1 MKDLKIRFKMILA
14 FCCIL
19 ALLVLLNGI
28 SLFNM
33 RRISNQAP
41 NLYKG
46 PHILEISAV
55 ALYGDFYRI
64 NSAVGKSLSVG
75 DVKEQEQLF
84 LESIS
89 NAEKEYKV
97 LSGNKSLAKESSV
110 SEIGNALS
118 AVSSS
123 GEKVLKLAAAGK
135 TEEAAKE
142 MSAVFEPAVQSGA
155 AAAQTISAKIDAWAE
170 NTVEDAVA
178 QTSRAIIIQD
188 ILFVLIVI
196 LTLATAFKM
205 SADITRPVEKLA
217 EKMKE
222 ISKGNFSVE
231 MENETGDEIG
241 QLSMQLG
248 GMLQNIQG
256 YISDITYILSQIAD
270 GNVALE
276 VSREYIGD
284 YSAIKSSLCHIL
296 ESMNDLMVHLRTCA
310 DEVNASADGMAERA
324 QSLSSRAE
332 QQSVEIENFRQ
343 YLSRVS
349 ELTKGDAQNAVTIKG
364 ISLKATDAV
373 MESDSMMKEMT
384 TAMQH
389 IEDSSREIAK
399 VIKLIEDIAFQTN
412 ILALNAAV
420 EAARA
425 GEAGKGFAV
434 VADEVR
440 NLAAKSGEAANNT
453 TVMIKKAI
461 EAVSEGIRIT
471 DVTAGCLG
479 EVKESVTSMSGILA
493 NIDASTDEQV
503 RAFEVMSNSVEQM
516 YGIVQENASVAEEN
530 ASAAEELTKQS
541 RILESAVRNFKTR

>member
-19 ALLVLLNGI
+19 ALIVLLNGI
-28 SLFNM
+28 SLINM
-33 RRISNQAP
+33 RQVSNQAP
-41 NLYKG
+41 NLYNG
-46 PHILEISAV
+46 PHITEV
-55 ALYGDFYRI
+55 
-64 NSAVGKSLSVG
+64 SAVGLYGEIYRMDGVVEKAISSG
-75 DVKEQEQLF
+75 EAKEQQTAFE
-84 LESIS
+84 ECKS
-89 NAEKEYKV
+89 NAEKEYKALSNSNI
-97 LSGNKSLAKESSV
+97 LSGDSSI
-110 SEIGNALS
+110 SEIGNALNT
-118 AVSSS
+118 VYSS
-123 GEKVLKLAAAGK
+123 GEKIFKLVAEGK
-135 TEEAAKE
+135 TGEAAKE
-142 MSAVFEPAVQSGA
+142 MDEVFDPAAEAGTKALYAISTRVDKMAEA
-155 AAAQTISAKIDAWAE
+155 A
-170 NTVEDAVA
+170 VEDAVS
-178 QTSRAIIIQD
+178 QTNRAVIIQD

-217 EKMKE
+217 QKMQE

-231 MENETGDEIG
+231 MENQTGDEIG
-241 QLSMQLG
+241 QLSRQLG

-276 VSREYIGD
+276 VTREYIGD

-324 QSLSSRAE
+324 RSLSGRAE
-332 QQSVEIENFRQ
+332 QQSAEIENFRQ
-343 YLSRVS
+343 YLGRVS
-349 ELTKGDAQNAVTIKG
+349 ELTKGDAENAVTIKK

-453 TVMIKKAI
+453 TAMIKKAI

-471 DVTAGCLG
+471 DVTASCLG
-479 EVKESVTSMSGILA
+479 DVKESVTSMSGILA
-493 NIDASTDEQV
+493 NIDASTEEQV
-503 RAFEVMSNSVEQM
+503 KAFDVMSDSVEHM